1 MTTITENIAS
11 GLETHR
17 LELLAML
24 EALPKATLSPL
35 KAAEVAQHIDRAKHA
50 VGLARATLIGDR
62 EGA

>member
-1 MTTITENIAS
+1 MPTITENIAS

-35 KAAEVAQHIDRAKHA
+35 KLMQVAEHINRAKHA
-50 VGLARATLIGDR
+50 VGLARATLIEEKGN
-62 EGA
+62 